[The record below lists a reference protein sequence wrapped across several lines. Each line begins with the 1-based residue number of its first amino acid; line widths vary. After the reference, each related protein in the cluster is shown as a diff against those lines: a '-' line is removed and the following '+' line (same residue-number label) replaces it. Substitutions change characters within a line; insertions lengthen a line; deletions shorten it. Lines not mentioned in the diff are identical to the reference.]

1 MWSCMQ
7 LCVRLKYIYMKV
19 FRISIMFSLYWNLY
33 TQSLL
38 PQINFYHSIF
48 GIMKKFGCRNDTIYC
63 STCTCVFSIYIL
75 CSWFCCPLVLDL
87 IHNTYFIVCNSW
99 PGCRDE
105 KYRHLITHW
114 CVGEGS
120 PVMVTKAELGVM
132 KLRTEKSA
140 EGALHNS
147 HVQLYTPIGKTC
159 SSKEH
164 NSPEVTLI
172 VSHIQSTS
180 LRPCRARV
188 HKTGRL
194 ET

>member
-1 MWSCMQ
+1 
-7 LCVRLKYIYMKV
+7 
-19 FRISIMFSLYWNLY
+19 
-33 TQSLL
+33 
-38 PQINFYHSIF
+38 
-48 GIMKKFGCRNDTIYC
+48 
-63 STCTCVFSIYIL
+63 
-75 CSWFCCPLVLDL
+75 
-87 IHNTYFIVCNSW
+87 
-99 PGCRDE
+99 
-105 KYRHLITHW
+105 
-114 CVGEGS
+114 
-120 PVMVTKAELGVM
+120 MVTKAELGVM